1 MNVKAE
7 RLSLTYGKHEAL
19 KQVSFE
25 LDSKKIYGLLGRN
38 GAGKTSLLSII
49 ASFIKPSSGELTI
62 NGEVPFENAD
72 IMQQVA
78 LLYNKDYQDE
88 TDNIKDML
96 SNIERYR
103 PQFDRDYADALIKTF
118 KLDVNKPISKL
129 SKGMQAALN
138 VTIGLATRAPI
149 TIFDEVYLGMDAP
162 ARELFYKALLKD
174 QENHP
179 RMVILSTHLVSE
191 MDYLFDDVI
200 LIHEGNILLHEDY
213 HSLIEKGVNITGD
226 ADAVDSFVQ
235 GKTAL
240 RTEQLGHTK
249 SVMLYGELTEAEE
262 RLAISE
268 GLEIGPVALQ
278 DLFIHLTEE
287 EQQ

>member
-7 RLSLTYGKHEAL
+7 QLSLTYGKHDAL
-19 KQVSFE
+19 KQVDFE
-25 LDSKKIYGLLGRN
+25 LDSNKIYGLLGRN

-49 ASFIKPSSGELTI
+49 ASFLKPSSGKLTI
-62 NGEVPFENAD
+62 NGEVPFEHAE

-88 TDNIKDML
+88 TDSIKDTL

-103 PQFDRDYADALIKTF
+103 PQFDRNYADDLVKKF
-118 KLDVNKPISKL
+118 KLDVNKPINKL

-174 QENHP
+174 QEEHP

-191 MDYLFDDVI
+191 MDYLFDDVL
-200 LIHEGNILLHEDY
+200 LIHEGNILLHEGY
-213 HSLIEKGVNITGD
+213 HSLIEKGVSITGD
-226 ADAVDSFVQ
+226 VAVVDSFVQ
-235 GKTAL
+235 GKTVL
-240 RTEQLGHTK
+240 RTEQLGDTK
-249 SVMLYGELTEAEE
+249 SVMLYGGLDEDEE
-262 RLAISE
+262 QLAISE
-268 GLEIGPVALQ
+268 GLQIGPVALQ

-287 EQQ
+287 EQR